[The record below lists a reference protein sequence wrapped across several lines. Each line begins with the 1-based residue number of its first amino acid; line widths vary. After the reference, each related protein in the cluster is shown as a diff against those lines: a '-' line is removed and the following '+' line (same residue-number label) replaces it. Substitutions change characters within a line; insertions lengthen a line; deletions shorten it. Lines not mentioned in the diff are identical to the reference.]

1 VVGRLAAAAGVVAI
15 AWAVGACTLGR
26 ADRGRML
33 PEDASAPVLYVALG
47 DSTVEGVAATTPEHT
62 YVSRLFQ
69 RLRAVYPRA
78 RMVNLGQSGAVSAEV
93 VSAQLPGAVALGPDL
108 VTLSVGPNDIT
119 GGIGVDAY
127 ERHLDTI
134 FGTLTRQT
142 RAVVV
147 VNLLPDLAVTPRF
160 TRSDKR
166 EVVGRLTVEFNER
179 VVRKA
184 EEYGVSVVDLYAAS
198 RDEVPRRPE
207 LVAADGYHPS
217 DLGYARWAEL
227 VWAAVEPRVTAR

>member
-1 VVGRLAAAAGVVAI
+1 VVGRVVAAAGVVAV
-15 AWAVGACTLGR
+15 ACAVGACTVGR
-26 ADRGRML
+26 ADHGRVL
-33 PEDASAPVLYVALG
+33 PADRSAPVVYVALG

-69 RLRAVYPRA
+69 RLRAVYPGA
-78 RMVNLGQSGAVSAEV
+78 RMVNLGESGAVSADV
-93 VSAQLPGAVALGPDL
+93 VSAQLPRAVALGPDL

-119 GGIGVDAY
+119 GGVAVHAY
-127 ERHLDTI
+127 EKHLDTI
-134 FGTLTRQT
+134 FSAVTRKT

-160 TRSDKR
+160 THSDQR
-166 EVVGRLTVEFNER
+166 EVVGRLTVQFNAA
-179 VVRKA
+179 VMRKA
-184 EEYGVSVVDLYAAS
+184 GEYGVTVVDLYAAS

-227 VWAAVEPRVTAR
+227 VWAAVEPRVAAQ